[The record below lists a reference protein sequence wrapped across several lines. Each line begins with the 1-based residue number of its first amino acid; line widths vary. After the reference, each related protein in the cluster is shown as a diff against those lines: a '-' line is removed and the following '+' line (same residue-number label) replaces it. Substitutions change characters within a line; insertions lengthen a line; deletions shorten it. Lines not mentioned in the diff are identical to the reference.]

1 MKTIAIRPISAAPTP
16 MHNWAESPGSKTTK
30 ILASRALNKNT
41 KTKAATHPR
50 PTAIGHYGLDVP
62 VGLVDQSV
70 TRRSQ
75 LQANPV
81 RRAASWGTGW
91 RLCLHQLI
99 LVVQVSIQC
108 DSISKV
114 VCFSRPRS
122 VATNLGVALD
132 RKIGNDERP
141 HDVESLRR
149 GSQALCRL
157 SVWDDHGPVS
167 YCGFRAH
174 SSRAPFTR
182 SGLKNCTWLHL
193 LHTAIMKK
201 LLLYC
206 AGDRYCGAVSP
217 SA

>member
-1 MKTIAIRPISAAPTP
+1 MPALKATCLKKHGLNTTEQDVQLKIPALTARLALSCIA
-16 MHNWAESPGSKTTK
+16 
-30 ILASRALNKNT
+30 
-41 KTKAATHPR
+41 
-50 PTAIGHYGLDVP
+50 
-62 VGLVDQSV
+62 SV
-70 TRRSQ
+70 MMN
-75 LQANPV
+75 A
-81 RRAASWGTGW
+81 
-91 RLCLHQLI
+91 
-99 LVVQVSIQC
+99 
-108 DSISKV
+108 
-114 VCFSRPRS
+114 
-122 VATNLGVALD
+122 
-132 RKIGNDERP
+132 P

-157 SVWDDHGPVS
+157 SVWDDPGPVS